1 MYARR
6 GLSQGNLDS
15 VGFGL
20 AVGTKGGWPSF
31 GDLLALM
38 CALLLCTAVSAQDD
52 QSGMSSRARSQDQG
66 GAATGKPHSPV
77 RDKQNRVITAG
88 GFVDGAPVVFEDL
101 SVKSQL
107 NSFLH
112 QSGTLQKKF
121 ILETLGS
128 GVAILDY
135 DNDGWPDI
143 YLLNGGNFDSAKGKT
158 PPPPAALFHNNHDG
172 TFTDVTAKAGVAN
185 DRWGFGVAVGDFDND
200 GWPDIY
206 VTNFGKNRLYHNDH
220 NGTFTD
226 IGERAGVALGGW
238 STGATFGDYDGDG
251 RLDLFVTGYVKFD
264 IDNPPIPGSPQMK
277 DKNCGYRGQSVMC
290 GPRGLVGEQDHLFH
304 NNGDGTF
311 TDVSAKAGVSDPS
324 LYYGLGTAFADI
336 DNDGRLDLMVAND
349 STPRYLYRNRGD
361 GTFEDVSYVSGF
373 ALNEEGRAQASM
385 GIGIGDYNNDGLLD
399 LFVTDFSDDNFTLYK
414 NDGNDSFTDESFQAG
429 IGESTIPF
437 LGWGTVFLDYDNDG
451 WLDLFM
457 ANGHT
462 YPEADQDD
470 WGTTYKQRPLLF
482 RNLHGSRFELMPAAT
497 GSGLA
502 DILSGR
508 GVACADLFNDG
519 HMDLVINNID
529 SPPTLLRNVVKNGN
543 HWLGLKLIG
552 GPGSP
557 RDGIGAK
564 VLVTAG
570 KMRIRQDVISGGS
583 YDSSS
588 DLRLHFGLGA
598 STSVDRMEI
607 QWPSGKKEEVTIPAL
622 DRFYTVQEGEGRLQG
637 K

>member
-1 MYARR
+1 MP
-6 GLSQGNLDS
+6 
-15 VGFGL
+15 
-20 AVGTKGGWPSF
+20 T
-31 GDLLALM
+31 
-38 CALLLCTAVSAQDD
+38 
-52 QSGMSSRARSQDQG
+52 
-66 GAATGKPHSPV
+66 
-77 RDKQNRVITAG
+77 
-88 GFVDGAPVVFEDL
+88 
-101 SVKSQL
+101 
-107 NSFLH
+107 
-112 QSGTLQKKF
+112 
-121 ILETLGS
+121 
-128 GVAILDY
+128 
-135 DNDGWPDI
+135 
-143 YLLNGGNFDSAKGKT
+143 SAKEL
-158 PPPPAALFHNNHDG
+158 ASRWE
-172 TFTDVTAKAGVAN
+172 AG
-185 DRWGFGVAVGDFDND
+185 R
-200 GWPDIY
+200 
-206 VTNFGKNRLYHNDH
+206 
-220 NGTFTD
+220 
-226 IGERAGVALGGW
+226 
-238 STGATFGDYDGDG
+238 TGATFGDYDGDG

-264 IDNPPIPGSPQMK
+264 IDNPPTPGSPQMK
-277 DKNCGYRGQSVMC
+277 GKNCGYRGQSVMC

-336 DNDGRLDLMVAND
+336 DNDGRLDLIVAND

-462 YPEADQDD
+462 YPEADQYD

-502 DILSGR
+502 DILPGR

-557 RDGIGAK
+557 RDAIGAK

-570 KMRIRQDVISGGS
+570 RMRIRQDVISGGS

-598 STSVDRMEI
+598 STSVESMEI
-607 QWPSGKKEEVTIPAL
+607 QWPSGKKEEVTIPAI
-622 DRFYTVQEGEGRLQG
+622 DRFYTVAEGQGRVQE